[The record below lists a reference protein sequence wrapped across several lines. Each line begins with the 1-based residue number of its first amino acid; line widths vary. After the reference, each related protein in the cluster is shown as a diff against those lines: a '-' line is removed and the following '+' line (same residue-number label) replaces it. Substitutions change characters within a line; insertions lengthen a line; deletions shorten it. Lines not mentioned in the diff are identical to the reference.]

1 MKRLFLIIAVILFST
16 SWAVHQKQLPP
27 EGIFLVVPEGGGEAR
42 MFDARKGDFVKKGK
56 ELSII
61 TDDGIYT
68 VMADRFYYSS
78 PTPWGYFKQFWS
90 DPVSDI
96 NGITVT

>member
-1 MKRLFLIIAVILFST
+1 MGNKNVKALDNIGDILPRAVDRYYKL
-16 SWAVHQKQLPP
+16 
-27 EGIFLVVPEGGGEAR
+27 
-42 MFDARKGDFVKKGK
+42 
-56 ELSII
+56 I